1 MHYLL
6 VSFSHHNSTLE
17 IREKLALNADE
28 EAKACLSKLVKHPYI
43 NEAIVVSTCN
53 RLEVLCSVIC
63 VMESTAEVFKVL
75 SKNSGISIDE
85 LEGRADVFEDQ
96 GAMHHLFNVASS
108 LDSLVVGET
117 QIAGQLRDAFRF
129 SLDNEFCGQKLSR
142 AMHYAFKC
150 AAEVRNATSISSKPV
165 SIASVAVTQAKAQ
178 ADTLEGKTALIIGA
192 GEMSRLCAKHL
203 SSAGCQCVI
212 INRTRSKAEE
222 IASECGDAVSV
233 RDFSVLAEAINECDF
248 IFTATGSSDA
258 IITADM
264 VKPSGFERYWFD
276 MAIPRDIDD
285 CGMHNVHIYRIDDL
299 KSIVSENLALREDE
313 AKLSYSIIGR
323 YTIEFFEWL
332 QSLSVEPFIKE
343 IYAQAMLCAKDE
355 TARVMNKGFIPKE
368 YEDAALKMN
377 EQVLKRF
384 LHNMSKRMRKMSLN
398 VESDTLI
405 ESMKYLFDYSDD
417 DSENKNPNIYK
428 CER

>member
-17 IREKLALNADE
+17 IREKLALNANADV
-28 EAKACLSKLVKHPYI
+28 KTCLSKLVKYPYI

-63 VMESTAEVFKVL
+63 AMESTSEVFKVL
-75 SKNSGISIDE
+75 SENSGISIDE

-165 SIASVAVTQAKAQ
+165 SIASVAVTKAKAQ
-178 ADTLEGKTALIIGA
+178 AGTIEDKTALIIGA

-203 SSAGCQCVI
+203 STAGCKCVI
-212 INRTRSKAEE
+212 INRTRSKAQA
-222 IASECGDAVSV
+222 IADECGELVSV
-233 RDFSVLAEAINECDF
+233 RDFDVLTEAINECDL
-248 IFTATGSSDA
+248 IFTATGASEA

-264 VKPSGFERYWFD
+264 LKPCGFERHWFD

-285 CGMHNVHIYRIDDL
+285 CGLNNVHIYRIDDL

-343 IYAQAMLCAKDE
+343 IYAQAMVCAKDE
-355 TARVMNKGFIPKE
+355 TSRVMEKGFIPSE

-384 LHNMSKRMRKMSLN
+384 LHKMSKRMREMSLN

-405 ESMKYLFDYSDD
+405 ESMKYLFDYNED